1 MKTFM
6 IDVMCGLPASGKTTH
21 VKEQMIKD
29 EKSKYE
35 FHPIWKTIALNLD
48 GHDDSDLETIV
59 RKEFYSKKNKIF
71 QKIHPYDDVTIR
83 IMVDGLILNFDDF
96 KKVVDTCTLFI
107 NENEPIYGYTITP
120 TAHIWN
126 EDRDTCINND
136 RIRVMIGE
144 RETHS
149 ETTIR
154 HLEYK
159 LDKDQFK
166 KEGYKVVEHE
176 VYKATTYDITIK
188 KFGNDDDKLE
198 SDYWSL
204 GGNYGTCWDDQLH
217 TIHPSSQPTSFQEFD
232 NMLGEI
238 CPNIT
243 FLQYKK
249 VYNES
254 VSISEWTERDYY
266 GGAENFARYVCDL
279 RKLYECLV
287 EFGLI
292 SDELK

>member
-21 VKEQMIKD
+21 VKKQMKED
-29 EKSKYE
+29 EDSRYGL
-35 FHPIWKTIALNLD
+35 HPIWKSIILNLD
-48 GHDDSDLETIV
+48 EHNDSDLETIV
-59 RKEFYSKKNKIF
+59 RNEFYSKKDFMFKRLS
-71 QKIHPYDDVTIR
+71 PYDNVKIR

-96 KKVVDTCTLFI
+96 KKVIDTCTSFI
-107 NENEPIYGYTITP
+107 NENEPSDGYKINHTV
-120 TAHIWN
+120 HIWN

-136 RIRVMIGE
+136 RIRVMNGE

-159 LDKDQFK
+159 LNKDLFK

-176 VYKATTYDITIK
+176 VYKTTTYDITIK
-188 KFGNDDDKLE
+188 QFSNNDDKLE

-204 GGNYGTCWDDQLH
+204 GGNYGTCWDSQLH

-238 CPNIT
+238 CPNMT

-249 VYNES
+249 AYNES
-254 VSISEWTERDYY
+254 VSISEWTENDYY
-266 GGAENFARYVCDL
+266 GGAESFARYVCDL

-292 SDELK
+292 SDKME